1 MIGRIRGKL
10 IENQPPVLVVDVQGV
25 GYELEVPLSA
35 WQDLPPAGQPV
46 DLFTHFVV
54 REDAQLLFGFL
65 AKSER
70 DLFRL
75 LIKVNGVGPKVALA
89 ILSHMSAAEL
99 ATCLQDNSITRLTKI
114 PGIGKK
120 TAERL
125 CLDLRDKLT
134 AVSTGESGQGQISMP
149 SETTDPR
156 QEAEEALLALGYK
169 PAEAQKAVKLVYRDD
184 MTREALIREV
194 LKRMV

>member
-35 WQDLPPAGQPV
+35 WQDLPSAGQPV
-46 DLFTHFVV
+46 DLFTHLVV

-65 AKSER
+65 AKGER

-75 LIKVNGVGPKVALA
+75 LIKVNGIGPKVALA

-99 ATCLQDNSITRLTKI
+99 AACIQDNSITRLTKI

-134 AVSTGESGQGQISMP
+134 AVSTGESGQGQIRMP

-184 MTREALIREV
+184 MSREALIREV